1 MTDGS
6 LRKLYGWFTVLG
18 LLVGG
23 LVVLGYFKDEER
35 EWKDYQRKYI
45 QEEFRRAST
54 PQQRALAERI
64 PVQIRQIL
72 LPDLNRVDR
81 CTTCHLAVDD
91 PSYGGYPQPLAYH
104 PLHEQHPVE
113 RFGCTVCH
121 RGQGRATTAA
131 DAHGNVPH
139 WNEPMLPLRYI
150 QASCG
155 KCHQAADNPGAPEL
169 ARGQQVFEES
179 GCRGCH
185 KLGGAGG
192 IVGPELDKVGTRRSP
207 GWLKEHFLSPGTVI
221 PGSGMPP
228 QKFSEADLDAI
239 TLYMLSQVGETT
251 PGYYASMKVIPGVAA
266 GQRLFQEKGCIGCH
280 SVAANGGT
288 VGPALD
294 DVGLRRSPEWM
305 MQHFREPQAMT
316 PGTVMPKFGFR
327 EEEAR
332 ALTDFLVHLHE
343 QNVASSLPSAMNP
356 LERGHEVYRNYGCA
370 GCHGPDGKGGVP
382 NPNAKTAELVPDLI
396 HVADGYT
403 NDELKA
409 RILKGQREI
418 TPLDP
423 NRPAPPLYMP
433 AWGGTIKDAEVDD
446 LAAYLMSLKPK
457 GEESGF

>member
-6 LRKLYGWFTVLG
+6 LRKFYAWFTVLG

-23 LVVLGYFKDEER
+23 LVVLGYYRDEER

-54 PQQRALAERI
+54 PQQRSLAERI
-64 PVQIRQIL
+64 PIQIRQIL

-121 RGQGRATTAA
+121 RGQGRATTTA
-131 DAHGNVPH
+131 DAHGSVPH

-185 KLGGAGG
+185 KLGGVGG
-192 IVGPELDKVGTRRSP
+192 LVGPELDKVGARRSP
-207 GWLKEHFLSPGTVI
+207 RWLKEHFLSPGTVT

-228 QKFSEADLDAI
+228 QKLSEADLDAI

-251 PGYYASMKVIPGVAA
+251 PGYYASMKVIPSVAA

-280 SVAANGGT
+280 SIAGKGGAI
-288 VGPALD
+288 GPALD
-294 DVGLRRSPEWM
+294 DVGLRRSPDWM
-305 MQHFREPQAMT
+305 MQHFREPQAVS
-316 PGTVMPKFGFR
+316 PGTVMPKFGFM

-343 QNVASSLPSAMNP
+343 QNVASSLPSAMSP
-356 LERGHEVYRNYGCA
+356 VERGHEAYRKYGCA
-370 GCHGPDGKGGVP
+370 GCHGPEGKGGVP

-396 HVADGYT
+396 HVAEGYT
-403 NDELKA
+403 NEELKA

-418 TPLDP
+418 NALDP
-423 NRPAPPLYMP
+423 KRPPPPLYMP
-433 AWGGTIKDAEVDD
+433 AWGDTIKDAEVDD
-446 LAAYLMSLKPK
+446 LVAYLMSLKPK

>member
-1 MTDGS
+1 MTNGS
-6 LRKLYGWFTVLG
+6 LRKFYVWFTVLG

-23 LVVLGYFKDEER
+23 LVVLAYYKDEDR
-35 EWKDYQRKYI
+35 DWKDYQRRYA
-45 QEEFRRAST
+45 QEEIRRAST

-64 PVQIRQIL
+64 PIQIRQIL

-139 WNEPMLPLRYI
+139 WDDAMLPLKYI

-169 ARGQQVFEES
+169 AHGQQVFEDS

-185 KLGGAGG
+185 KLSGVGGLT
-192 IVGPELDKVGTRRSP
+192 GPELDKVGARHSP
-207 GWLKEHFLSPGTVI
+207 EWLKEHFLSPATVT
-221 PGSGMPP
+221 PGSAMPP
-228 QKFSEADLDAI
+228 QKFSEPDLDAI

-251 PGYYASMKVIPGVAA
+251 PGYYASMKVIPSITE
-266 GQRLFQEKGCIGCH
+266 GQRLFQQKGCIGCH
-280 SVAANGGT
+280 SVAGKGGT
-288 VGPALD
+288 TGPALD
-294 DVGLRRSPEWM
+294 DVGLRRLPEWM
-305 MQHFREPQAMT
+305 MQHFREPRAVS
-316 PGTVMPKFGFR
+316 PGTVMPQFGFT
-327 EEEAR
+327 ESEAR
-332 ALTDFLVHLHE
+332 ALTDFLLHLRE
-343 QNVASSLPSAMNP
+343 QNVALSLPSLMDP
-356 LERGHEVYRNYGCA
+356 VERGREVYRDYGCA

-382 NPNAKTAELVPDLI
+382 NPNAKTAQLVPDLI

-403 NDELKA
+403 KDELKA

-418 TPLDP
+418 PALDP
-423 NRPAPPLYMP
+423 NRPPPPLYMP
-433 AWGGTIKDAEVDD
+433 AWGGTIKDAEVDS
-446 LAAYLMSLKPK
+446 LVGFLISLKPK

>member
-6 LRKLYGWFTVLG
+6 LRKFYGWFTVLG

-23 LVVLGYFKDEER
+23 LVVLGYYRDEER

-121 RGQGRATTAA
+121 RGQGRATTTA
-131 DAHGNVPH
+131 DAHGSVPH

-185 KLGGAGG
+185 KLGGVGG
-192 IVGPELDKVGTRRSP
+192 LVGPELDKVGARRSP
-207 GWLKEHFLSPGTVI
+207 GWLKEHFLSPSTVT

-228 QKFSEADLDAI
+228 QKFSEPDLDAI

-251 PGYYASMKVIPGVAA
+251 PGYYASMKVIPSIAA

-280 SVAANGGT
+280 SIAGKGGT

-294 DVGLRRSPEWM
+294 DVGLRRSPDWM
-305 MQHFREPQAMT
+305 MQHFREPQAVT
-316 PGTVMPKFGFR
+316 PGTV
-327 EEEAR
+327 
-332 ALTDFLVHLHE
+332 
-343 QNVASSLPSAMNP
+343 
-356 LERGHEVYRNYGCA
+356 
-370 GCHGPDGKGGVP
+370 KG
-382 NPNAKTAELVPDLI
+382 
-396 HVADGYT
+396 
-403 NDELKA
+403 
-409 RILKGQREI
+409 
-418 TPLDP
+418 
-423 NRPAPPLYMP
+423 
-433 AWGGTIKDAEVDD
+433 
-446 LAAYLMSLKPK
+446 
-457 GEESGF
+457 